1 MPFKFLIQNMK
12 NLLFPFLV
20 FCLWLTACS
29 EDFFETTIPIELPN
43 QEPKITLNCLANEQE
58 PFRLSLTQ
66 SKGLL
71 SDQYDFQPIRN
82 ATIELLADG
91 TSVGSFSYHGREIV
105 YDVPYTPKTT
115 TFIDS
120 AYYSFVTPP
129 QVGQAL
135 SPYFVAQPNVTYTL
149 KVSAP
154 NLESVEASM
163 RIPTVVAIQ
172 DFKYYLDSIKHIVTP
187 DYDTYYTPIDIT
199 LTDPNDGEEHY
210 YSLQLEPYALVDYD
224 WNGASDT
231 LKICNCFYSNEVI
244 FPQDPETNP
253 FNSNTSNSEVII
265 GHYGETFFTNQLF
278 KGKTIRLRVYT
289 TFYSG
294 MELFRLKATLS
305 TLNKETY
312 NYLSSRTLQQNVG
325 ENPFAEPVS
334 VYIFGGSSK
343 YVKVVDF

>member
-1 MPFKFLIQNMK
+1 MK

-20 FCLWLTACS
+20 ACLWLTACS

-58 PFRLSLTQ
+58 PFRLSLTE

-71 SDQYDFQPIRN
+71 SEEYGFNPIRN

-91 TSVGSFSYHGREIV
+91 TPVGSFSYHGREMV
-105 YDVPYTPKTT
+105 YEETYMPEPY

-135 SPYFVAQPNVTYTL
+135 PPYFVAQPNVTYTL

-154 NLESVEASM
+154 NLESVETSM
-163 RIPTVVAIQ
+163 HLPAAVAIQ
-172 DFKYYLDSIKHIVTP
+172 DLSVYPDAIVEVQNI
-187 DYDTYYTPIDIT
+187 DYTQYFLPIDVTIN
-199 LTDPNDGEEHY
+199 DPNDGEEHY
-210 YSLQLEPYALVDYD
+210 YSLQIEPYNLVDYD
-224 WNGASDT
+224 GSGVLDT
-231 LKICNCFYSNEVI
+231 IRMCNCFHSNEVV
-244 FPQDPETNP
+244 FPKSNESDPFDSSSPADQSYTYYYDETL
-253 FNSNTSNSEVII
+253 FS
-265 GHYGETFFTNQLF
+265 NQLF
-278 KGKTIRLRVYT
+278 KGETVTLRVYT
-289 TFYSG
+289 DFYEG
-294 MELFRLKATLS
+294 QELLRIKATLS

-334 VYIFGGSSK
+334 VYNNVTNGFGIFGGSSK